1 MVTWW
6 GGGNLWTVLSWQ
18 QWQPAG
24 GLKAHACAR
33 SQQTFLCCAIQ
44 VYTSVCK
51 YKYICNCICICAD
64 PHQTLQFMHAC
75 APSKLSSVCKPQVY
89 LHLYFYLDLYLLSF
103 PPWANIPIVQLCEE
117 TQIHGD
123 TIACTRIS
131 NFPKYCQV
139 HASTWKHQQVNCT
152 KCIHPRCFLDC
163 IYSGSAILAL

>member
-1 MVTWW
+1 MGETF
-6 GGGNLWTVLSWQ
+6 GLCSAGNSDNRQVESRRMRARAPSKLSSAVQ
-18 QWQPAG
+18 S
-24 GLKAHACAR
+24 K
-33 SQQTFLCCAIQ
+33 FIQ
-44 VYTSVCK
+44 VYANTNTFVIVFVFVLIP
-51 YKYICNCICICAD
+51 Y
-64 PHQTLQFMHAC
+64 QTLQFMHAC

-89 LHLYFYLDLYLLSF
+89 LHLYFYLDLYLHSF
-103 PPWANIPIVQLCEE
+103 PAWANIPIVQLCEE